1 MRSIVVILPSNAAPR
16 LFKPGGVFLN
26 KTKVITISGVVMAM
40 YIGIMLATQGFA
52 FGAYQIRIATA
63 LYSLSYI
70 FPFLVVPLALANALA
85 NFMGPMGVL
94 DFLGGFV
101 VGIITSGAVYLVKR
115 YNLPAFLVVP
125 IVILAPAL
133 IVPVWL
139 SYILDM
145 PYFVL
150 VVNLSIGQ
158 ITPAI
163 VGYLL
168 IRVLTEPVKRMG
180 LINE

>member
-1 MRSIVVILPSNAAPR
+1 M
-16 LFKPGGVFLN
+16 N
-26 KTKVITISGVVMAM
+26 KTKLIAISGVVMAM

-70 FPFLVVPLALANALA
+70 FPFLIVPLALANALA
-85 NFMGPMGVL
+85 NFMGPMGIF

-101 VGIITSGAVYLVKR
+101 IGMMTSGSVYLVR
-115 YNLPAFLVVP
+115 RFDLPAL
-125 IVILAPAL
+125 IVIPIIIFLPAL
-133 IVPVWL
+133 IVPIWL
-139 SYILDM
+139 SYILNV
-145 PYFVL
+145 PYIML
-150 VVNLSIGQ
+150 VVSLSIGQ

-168 IRVLTEPVKRMG
+168 IRVLDKPLKRMM
-180 LINE
+180 L